1 MVAWFGAPFISAV
14 AMVGVLPS
22 RCLALVIRFS
32 AFLCA
37 SPMALLM
44 ASSLAGF
51 LVRVLSIRCLASVRA
66 IFMGVTMV
74 SGFCASVMV
83 VMISLKT
90 LNPSVLLGGGPVE
103 LVMQFLFVS
112 VAFFSFGVVPRF
124 LWDRSKYGVGLVFG
138 IGSARLSELGLALVG
153 SFP

>member
-1 MVAWFGAPFISAV
+1 
-14 AMVGVLPS
+14 
-22 RCLALVIRFS
+22 
-32 AFLCA
+32 
-37 SPMALLM
+37 MA
-44 ASSLAGF
+44 
-51 LVRVLSIRCLASVRA
+51 
-66 IFMGVTMV
+66 

-112 VAFFSFGVVPRF
+112 VAFFLFGVVPRF

-138 IGSARLSELGLALVG
+138 IGSARLSELGLSLVG
-153 SFP
+153 SFHEFSAGCWVCVLVAVLFLVPIIVVLISRGVPRS